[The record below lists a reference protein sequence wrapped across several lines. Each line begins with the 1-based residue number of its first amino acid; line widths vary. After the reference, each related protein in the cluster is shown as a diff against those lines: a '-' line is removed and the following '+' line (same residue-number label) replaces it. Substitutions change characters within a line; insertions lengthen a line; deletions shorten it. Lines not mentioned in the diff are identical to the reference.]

1 MTYHEIRREEDLGW
15 SPEELQVEGTMK
27 ELPENKRKPKE
38 QKCFKKQDRVNWL
51 DAAERSS
58 KGITE

>member
-1 MTYHEIRREEDLGW
+1 
-15 SPEELQVEGTMK
+15 MK